1 MSVSRVCGRC
11 AHLCRAACPRSPTTL
26 PPACRRTIGLL
37 PPLPPSFRHLGHAP
51 AVGLW
56 TSDILP
62 SFTCRAVAPFAAA
75 FSPPSPCPCRRSV
88 DVRRPA
94 IFRLPGCCPLC
105 RRLFTTFAMPLP
117 SVCGRPT
124 SCHLS
129 LVGLLL
135 PLPPPFHHLRHA
147 PAVGLW
153 TSAVLPSSACRAVAP
168 FAAVFSPP
176 SPCPC
181 RGAVISRAPSG
192 CRLAFARAVFPAA
205 LPPRSPVYP
214 GLFFPAR
221 PPAGRKPFPDVVYL
235 VEKCP
240 SIAAVQPFLLYL

>member
-1 MSVSRVCGRC
+1 MQTFSKNTYSC
-11 AHLCRAACPRSPTTL
+11 AACRFPGCAGAARISAGRPVPDPRPH
-26 PPACRRTIGLL
+26 CR
-37 PPLPPSFRHLGHAP
+37 PL
-51 AVGLW
+51 
-56 TSDILP
+56 
-62 SFTCRAVAPFAAA
+62 AVAP
-75 FSPPSPCPCRRSV
+75 S
-88 DVRRPA
+88 
-94 IFRLPGCCPLC
+94 GCCRLC
-105 RRLFTTFAMPLP
+105 RRLSVILAMPLP

-221 PPAGRKPFPDVVYL
+221 SPAGRKPFPDVVFYGKMPCGCRRTAFFAIF
-235 VEKCP
+235 VT
-240 SIAAVQPFLLYL
+240 

>member
-62 SFTCRAVAPFAAA
+62 SFTCRAVAPFAA
-75 FSPPSPCPCRRSV
+75 
-88 DVRRPA
+88 
-94 IFRLPGCCPLC
+94 
-105 RRLFTTFAMPLP
+105 
-117 SVCGRPT
+117 
-124 SCHLS
+124 
-129 LVGLLL
+129 
-135 PLPPPFHHLRHA
+135 
-147 PAVGLW
+147 
-153 TSAVLPSSACRAVAP
+153 
-168 FAAVFSPP
+168 VFSPP

-192 CRLAFARAVFPAA
+192 CRLAFARAAFPVALPFVLPFTPAVFPGTAPGRA
-205 LPPRSPVYP
+205 QAVPRCC
-214 GLFFPAR
+214 FFSRKMPFDC
-221 PPAGRKPFPDVVYL
+221 GRTAFFRNSGKLSL
-235 VEKCP
+235 VPYTKDFGR
-240 SIAAVQPFLLYL
+240 ITHF

>member
-117 SVCGRPT
+117 WGCYIPGTFRLPPCLCPGGFSGRFAAPFSRFPRPVFSGAVPGRAQAVPRCGLFSRKMPCGCGRT
-124 SCHLS
+124 A
-129 LVGLLL
+129 
-135 PLPPPFHHLRHA
+135 F
-147 PAVGLW
+147 
-153 TSAVLPSSACRAVAP
+153 
-168 FAAVFSPP
+168 FAIFVT
-176 SPCPC
+176 
-181 RGAVISRAPSG
+181 
-192 CRLAFARAVFPAA
+192 
-205 LPPRSPVYP
+205 
-214 GLFFPAR
+214 
-221 PPAGRKPFPDVVYL
+221 
-235 VEKCP
+235 
-240 SIAAVQPFLLYL
+240 

>member
-62 SFTCRAVAPFAAA
+62 SFTCRAVAPFAA
-75 FSPPSPCPCRRSV
+75 
-88 DVRRPA
+88 
-94 IFRLPGCCPLC
+94 
-105 RRLFTTFAMPLP
+105 
-117 SVCGRPT
+117 
-124 SCHLS
+124 
-129 LVGLLL
+129 
-135 PLPPPFHHLRHA
+135 
-147 PAVGLW
+147 
-153 TSAVLPSSACRAVAP
+153 
-168 FAAVFSPP
+168 VFSPP

-192 CRLAFARAVFPAA
+192 CRLAFARAAFPVA
-205 LPPRSPVYP
+205 LPFVLPFTLAVFSGTAPGRAQAVPRCRFLRKNALRLPPYSLFCYICNLNPNADSAYDTSRRYRHRI
-214 GLFFPAR
+214 GLYSRTFCRRLALWPTCR
-221 PPAGRKPFPDVVYL
+221 
-235 VEKCP
+235 
-240 SIAAVQPFLLYL
+240 